1 MDQSLQLYNKM
12 KKVVVVVWSRLPKVP
27 EEEGKVEEEEGL
39 LTYYGA
45 GVVINDRGYI
55 LTCAHLVP
63 EGLEGLEVTVRRSDD
78 NVFEKAYVLHRS
90 KEENLAILRTMRASQ
105 YEFCQFGDTRSIQ
118 MGMPVFAL
126 IHADKV
132 EFSFVAG
139 DVICPER
146 LTEQIPP
153 NLFFNFSD
161 PEGKSFIQINNLHCS
176 SCSHGAPV
184 FDSTG
189 KVLGLIAV
197 TAAFDFA
204 IRLPPLKKLVR
215 WCKENL

>member
-1 MDQSLQLYNKM
+1 MFVVLGVIYLVISYVFLGLCSYRKEMDNSSQLYNKM

-27 EEEGKVEEEEGL
+27 EEEGKVEEDEEEGL
-39 LTYYGA
+39 MTYFGA
-45 GVVINDRGYI
+45 GVVIDDRGYI

-63 EGLEGLEVTVRRSDD
+63 RGFEVTVRRSDED
-78 NVFEKAYVLHRS
+78 AFQEAYVLHRS
-90 KEENLAILRTMRASQ
+90 VKEDLAILRTGRVGQ
-105 YEFCQFGDTRSIQ
+105 YEFCQFGDTSSLQ

-126 IHADKV
+126 IHANK
-132 EFSFVAG
+132 
-139 DVICPER
+139 
-146 LTEQIPP
+146 
-153 NLFFNFSD
+153 
-161 PEGKSFIQINNLHCS
+161 INNLHCS

-197 TAAFDFA
+197 TAGFDFA

-215 WCKENL
+215 WCKGHL

>member
-1 MDQSLQLYNKM
+1 MDNSSQLYNKM

-27 EEEGKVEEEEGL
+27 EEEGKVEEDEEEGL
-39 LTYYGA
+39 MTYFGA
-45 GVVINDRGYI
+45 GVVIDDRGYI

-63 EGLEGLEVTVRRSDD
+63 RGFEVTVRRSDED
-78 NVFEKAYVLHRS
+78 AFQEAYVLHRS
-90 KEENLAILRTMRASQ
+90 VKEDLAILRTGRVGQ
-105 YEFCQFGDTRSIQ
+105 YEFCQFGDTSSLQ

-126 IHADKV
+126 IHANKV

-139 DVICPER
+139 DVVCPER
-146 LTEQIPP
+146 PKEHIPP
-153 NLFFNFSD
+153 AFFNFSYPD
-161 PEGKSFIQINNLHCS
+161 GSSFIQINNLHCS

-197 TAAFDFA
+197 TAGFDFA

-215 WCKENL
+215 WCKGHL